1 MNYKAF
7 LTTLL
12 IVLIVATL
20 FMCVTKPKL
29 HHKVLVYNSDYVIV
43 QPEVKSEKSEILPVK
58 QVEVSTKDIK
68 TTDTKTV
75 EKVPVKQSVK
85 ESNKVLKTVK
95 TEPKVENSKSIQK
108 VESKTNVEPKIIKNN
123 NSNVQKT
130 EKVVPQTKT
139 ITQTQEEI
147 EWNKWRSNL
156 QNQIMS
162 DVDLVDVPQGI
173 AFKFTFDVDKYGKV
187 SNVKTWSTTP
197 SYTPHAIQY
206 IAPVIKGYQ
215 GRSILNFPSGS
226 NRTVVHFDGG
236 IKISNYERY
245 STPQDYNDTERV
257 IK

>member
-12 IVLIVATL
+12 IVLVVATL

-68 TTDTKTV
+68 TTETKTV

-173 AFKFTFDVDKYGKV
+173 VFKFTFDVDKYGKV

>member
-12 IVLIVATL
+12 IVLVVATL

-68 TTDTKTV
+68 TTETKTV
-75 EKVPVKQSVK
+75 EKVHVKQSVK

-108 VESKTNVEPKIIKNN
+108 VESKTNVEPKIIKSN